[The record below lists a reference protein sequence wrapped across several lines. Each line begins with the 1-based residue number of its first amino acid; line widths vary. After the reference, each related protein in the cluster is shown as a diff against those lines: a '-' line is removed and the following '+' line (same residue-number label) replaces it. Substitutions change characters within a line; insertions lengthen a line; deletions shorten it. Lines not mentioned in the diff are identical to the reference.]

1 MNKRAI
7 ADAGLFVAYLDPDDQ
22 HHDWAVEEFERFAV
36 FDTCEAVVAE
46 AGHLITRAFGNPARV
61 LGVLD
66 IGVVRIA
73 YDVRGDEARLEK
85 LVTTYADRPMDFAD
99 ACLVRMSEQHG
110 NCEVLTVDRDFHVY
124 RRHGDQA
131 IPVSIPESG

>member
-1 MNKRAI
+1 MTGRWKSSS
-7 ADAGLFVAYLDPDDQ
+7 GLSSY
-22 HHDWAVEEFERFAV
+22 
-36 FDTCEAVVAE
+36 TCEAVVAE
-46 AGHLITRAFGNPARV
+46 AGHLITRAFGSPARV

>member
-7 ADAGLFVAYLDPDDQ
+7 ADAGLLVAYLDPDDQ
-22 HHDWAVEEFERFAV
+22 RHDWAVEEFERFAV

-46 AGHLITRAFGNPARV
+46 AGHLITRAFGSPARV
-61 LGVLD
+61 LGLLD
-66 IGVVRIA
+66 IGVVQIA

-110 NCEVLTVDRDFHVY
+110 NCEVLTADRDFHVY